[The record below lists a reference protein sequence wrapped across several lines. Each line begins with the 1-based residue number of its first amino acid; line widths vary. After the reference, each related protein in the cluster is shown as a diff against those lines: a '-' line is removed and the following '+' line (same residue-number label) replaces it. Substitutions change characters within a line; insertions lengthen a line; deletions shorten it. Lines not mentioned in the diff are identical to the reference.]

1 MQKRKKAKKK
11 KPNNFQKT
19 FLQKI
24 MFIQGRSVDPQTQ
37 LPLQIIKFEKKTC
50 LSYTQIKS
58 ALYYREQFYRRNIM

>member
-1 MQKRKKAKKK
+1 
-11 KPNNFQKT
+11 
-19 FLQKI
+19 
-24 MFIQGRSVDPQTQ
+24 MFIQGRSVDPKIK